1 MNYSINERANNPV
14 GLWRNVELLRD
25 GLTRWIDSSGRLR
38 IKNGDPTS
46 ETDGTVVGAQ
56 T

>member
-1 MNYSINERANNPV
+1 MQKTSRGARNNPV

-25 GLTRWIDSSGRLR
+25 GFTRWIDSSGRMC
-38 IKNGDPTS
+38 IKNGDPVS
-46 ETDGTVVGAQ
+46 ETDGAVVWTQ